1 MHSNLFSENWYR
13 VSKLKV
19 SLLESVRVYSQV
31 FKGEVWYLLEDIH
44 NNKHYRV
51 RENTYRF
58 IKNLDHN
65 KTIEENWV
73 NYINE
78 HPKISPNQE
87 EVIQILTQL
96 HTNNI
101 LFYKTKGQ
109 SQYIYDKSKD
119 KKKKELLQKIQG
131 FLFLKIPIFNPDKI
145 LDFFKPYA
153 NILFSLPSFLV
164 WLGVVLFAL
173 NLIFTNHNEIFSQ
186 TQGILAPSNLIL
198 LYISIFVLKLFHELA
213 HGIAAKKYGGNI
225 YTFGLMFII
234 FTPLP
239 YVDASNSWAFKNKW
253 HRILVSSAGMY
264 MELFLAAIAAIIW
277 ANTGEGL
284 LHSIAFNIMVAGSVS
299 SLLFNA
305 NPLLKFDAY
314 FILSDYLEIPNLYQ
328 RSHAYTLSL
337 MEKVFF
343 GIDNVEEE
351 KRKKESIQLV
361 VYGILSYIYK
371 LILTITIVI
380 FVADQWFE
388 IGVIVFI
395 VSLYTMVLKP
405 VYKFFIFIMS
415 SEKLYKNRTRAKI
428 VTAVLFTVFAYFFFL
443 YESDDSVKA
452 NGTVNLK
459 TQEQVYVTSEGILEE
474 IYIANSQKV
483 QKGDK
488 LFKLSN
494 KELDFTIEY
503 TRYQLQESKQKRLK
517 ALNESLTH
525 IKPIE
530 EKIDFLTQ
538 KLEHLQEKK
547 SDLIIKANTDGLIV
561 FNPHIKEYLHSHLKL
576 NSKVADILQH
586 SNYEF
591 ISVIP
596 QEEARELFEQ
606 NLTKSRLKL
615 AGNIPN
621 TFELTNVVILPH
633 EKHTLP
639 SLALSWQGGGNI
651 ETIQG
656 DDGSFKTAESFFE
669 LRGDIVVQNGMKIPY
684 QDQYGTIKIVLDKI
698 TLYERTIRYISQ
710 VLQKRYRL

>member
-1 MHSNLFSENWYR
+1 
-13 VSKLKV
+13 
-19 SLLESVRVYSQV
+19 
-31 FKGEVWYLLEDIH
+31 
-44 NNKHYRV
+44 
-51 RENTYRF
+51 
-58 IKNLDHN
+58 
-65 KTIEENWV
+65 
-73 NYINE
+73 
-78 HPKISPNQE
+78 
-87 EVIQILTQL
+87 
-96 HTNNI
+96 
-101 LFYKTKGQ
+101 
-109 SQYIYDKSKD
+109 
-119 KKKKELLQKIQG
+119 
-131 FLFLKIPIFNPDKI
+131 
-145 LDFFKPYA
+145 
-153 NILFSLPSFLV
+153 
-164 WLGVVLFAL
+164 
-173 NLIFTNHNEIFSQ
+173 
-186 TQGILAPSNLIL
+186 
-198 LYISIFVLKLFHELA
+198 
-213 HGIAAKKYGGNI
+213 
-225 YTFGLMFII
+225 
-234 FTPLP
+234 
-239 YVDASNSWAFKNKW
+239 
-253 HRILVSSAGMY
+253 

-538 KLEHLQEKK
+538 KLEHLEEKK

>member
-1 MHSNLFSENWYR
+1 
-13 VSKLKV
+13 
-19 SLLESVRVYSQV
+19 
-31 FKGEVWYLLEDIH
+31 
-44 NNKHYRV
+44 
-51 RENTYRF
+51 
-58 IKNLDHN
+58 
-65 KTIEENWV
+65 
-73 NYINE
+73 
-78 HPKISPNQE
+78 
-87 EVIQILTQL
+87 
-96 HTNNI
+96 
-101 LFYKTKGQ
+101 
-109 SQYIYDKSKD
+109 
-119 KKKKELLQKIQG
+119 
-131 FLFLKIPIFNPDKI
+131 
-145 LDFFKPYA
+145 
-153 NILFSLPSFLV
+153 
-164 WLGVVLFAL
+164 
-173 NLIFTNHNEIFSQ
+173 
-186 TQGILAPSNLIL
+186 
-198 LYISIFVLKLFHELA
+198 
-213 HGIAAKKYGGNI
+213 
-225 YTFGLMFII
+225 
-234 FTPLP
+234 
-239 YVDASNSWAFKNKW
+239 
-253 HRILVSSAGMY
+253 
-264 MELFLAAIAAIIW
+264 
-277 ANTGEGL
+277 
-284 LHSIAFNIMVAGSVS
+284 
-299 SLLFNA
+299 
-305 NPLLKFDAY
+305 
-314 FILSDYLEIPNLYQ
+314 
-328 RSHAYTLSL
+328 
-337 MEKVFF
+337 
-343 GIDNVEEE
+343 
-351 KRKKESIQLV
+351 
-361 VYGILSYIYK
+361 
-371 LILTITIVI
+371 
-380 FVADQWFE
+380 
-388 IGVIVFI
+388 
-395 VSLYTMVLKP
+395 
-405 VYKFFIFIMS
+405 
-415 SEKLYKNRTRAKI
+415 
-428 VTAVLFTVFAYFFFL
+428 
-443 YESDDSVKA
+443 
-452 NGTVNLK
+452 
-459 TQEQVYVTSEGILEE
+459 
-474 IYIANSQKV
+474 V
-483 QKGDK
+483 QKGDN

-606 NLTKSRLKL
+606 NLSKSRLKL